1 MQESALRRGLFV
13 LIVGEALGGARFG
26 IGNKGSRL
34 FYIQRQFTI
43 PFL

>member
-34 FYIQRQFTI
+34 FIFNDNSQSL
-43 PFL
+43 FL